1 MTRRLLKKFLVGLV
15 GGVAIA
21 LSISIFYTATA
32 STSFYYAITDLG
44 DLDPSNVVNY
54 SNAYDINNSG
64 LVVGSSGV
72 SGVSATQIGSSGSTG
87 YQHAFKWKNDTMIDL
102 ADLEPFPRRSS
113 QANGTNNFG
122 LVVGSFSIN
131 RAVLGTA
138 GSQNQYTRAVLWR
151 NNTMI
156 NLGTLGGSDSQAYD
170 INDPGQIVGSSST
183 SSGATHAFKWE
194 KGTMTD
200 LGTRT
205 SGYGNSYAYDINN
218 KGQIVGYSEIQGG
231 PYQAVK
237 WENGQII
244 ELGALADSYSHS
256 RARAIN
262 NKGQVV
268 GESQY
273 MTKSGGPYHAFLW
286 DNNTMTD
293 LGSLGG
299 DASYAR
305 DINEAGVVVGSSNTV
320 PKGVLSGF
328 VWRKGHMT
336 DLNQLLP
343 PNSGWKIQYPYG
355 INDRGQIVGQGIFNN
370 NPNRAF
376 LLTPVWVTN

>member
-1 MTRRLLKKFLVGLV
+1 MTRRLLKKFLVGLI

-44 DLDPSNVVNY
+44 NLDPSKVPN
-54 SNAYDINNSG
+54 SSSAYDINNSG
-64 LVVGSSGV
+64 LVVGNSGV
-72 SGVSATQIGSSGSTG
+72 SVTQIGSSSPTG
-87 YQHAFKWKNDTMIDL
+87 YYHAFKWKNDTMIDL
-102 ADLEPFPRRSS
+102 EPFRRRSS

-183 SSGATHAFKWE
+183 TSGATHAFKWE

-205 SGYGNSYAYDINN
+205 SGYGSSYAYDINN

-244 ELGALADSYSHS
+244 ELGALADTYSHS
-256 RARAIN
+256 KARAIN

-273 MTKSGGPYHAFLW
+273 TTKPSGPYHAFLW
-286 DNNTMTD
+286 HNNTMTD

-299 DASYAR
+299 DMSFAT
-305 DINEAGVVVGSSNTV
+305 DINEAGVVVGYSNTV
-320 PKGVLSGF
+320 PKGGHRGF

-343 PNSGWKIQYPYG
+343 PNSGWRIENAYG
-355 INDRGQIVGQGIFNN
+355 INDRGQIVGKGVFNN
-370 NPNRAF
+370 SNRAF